1 MKSKKAFFKLGVM
14 CLMITTSI
22 AYSQQTYTT
31 PKEHKADVSKW
42 KPLNSENAKIWSA
55 VGEQVVGG
63 NGVSNVESNTYLISN
78 ATYKDFEFSCLFR
91 LSGNHE
97 LGLINSGIQYRSTI
111 EDNKIIGYQAD
122 IGKGYWGDI
131 YDEHRRGKLVGGNLD
146 ELEILLDEDGW
157 NSYIIRCI
165 GNKHELYINGIKAC
179 EYIEKDAAIPDEGY
193 FGIQL
198 HSGGNA
204 RIEVKNVTITPL

>member
-1 MKSKKAFFKLGVM
+1 MNSSKLIFVLIG
-14 CLMITTSI
+14 TSI
-22 AYSQQTYTT
+22 YMNIQIIHSQATYST
-31 PKEHKADVSKW
+31 PLQYKVD
-42 KPLNSENAKIWSA
+42 LNEWTPVDSANENIWS
-55 VGEQVVGG
+55 VVSNEVIGG
-63 NGVSNVESNTYLISN
+63 DGVSNVKSNTYLRSKK
-78 ATYKDFEFSCLFR
+78 TYKNFEFSCLFR

-111 EDNKIIGYQAD
+111 DDNKIIGYQAD

-131 YDEHRRGKLVGGNLD
+131 YDEHRRGKLVGGNLEAI
-146 ELEILLDEDGW
+146 ELLLNEDGW
-157 NSYIIRCI
+157 NSYVIRCK
-165 GNKHELYINGIKAC
+165 GNKHELYINGVKSC
-179 EYIEKDAAIPDEGY
+179 EYIEKDTSIPNEGV